1 MPSLGLNA
9 AFAVANTFGVRL
21 DPYMPYNFLVE
32 IDGLLTGGFQ
42 EVHGLEIRTE
52 LQQYAEGGV
61 NGYAHQIPGETRYP
75 NLVLSHGL
83 TDIDTL
89 WNWYESVRRGV
100 IQRRNMTLMVLD
112 RQRIPVMW
120 WDIREAL
127 PVRWAGPSFDAQ
139 QDSEVAVETVE
150 LVHKGIVKPAL
161 SKALALGRGVT
172 QLTQRVIHLSG
183 G

>member
-9 AFAVANTFGVRL
+9 AFAAASTFGVRL

-32 IDGLLTGGFQ
+32 MDGLLTGGFR
-42 EVHGLEIRTE
+42 EVHGLESLTE
-52 LQQYAEGGV
+52 VREYAEGGV
-61 NGYAHQIPGETRYP
+61 NGYLHKIPGETRYP

-89 WNWYESVRRGV
+89 WNWYESVSHGV

-112 RQRIPVMW
+112 RQRLPVMW

-127 PVRWAGPSFDAQ
+127 PVRWRGPTFDASQ
-139 QDSEVAVETVE
+139 GNEVAVETVE
-150 LVHKGIVKPAL
+150 LIHKGIVKPAL
-161 SKALALGRGVT
+161 SKALSMGRGVA
-172 QLTQRVIHLSG
+172 QLSQRIIHVTG